1 MSVLQVFTCVA
12 VYTTEQPCVSVLQ
25 VFTCVAAAVS
35 MHRLSHEVREVCE
48 LRRHLQGV
56 CHVTVSEATKDLCI
70 IHGSWLDIAR
80 AKLCISQVS
89 SFM

>member
-1 MSVLQVFTCVA
+1 MPTALSNLECLR
-12 VYTTEQPCVSVLQ
+12 VLQ

-35 MHRLSHEVREVCE
+35 MHRLSHKVRDVSE

-56 CHVTVSEATKDLCI
+56 CHVTVSEVSKDLCI
-70 IHGSWLDIAR
+70 LHGSWLNIAR
-80 AKLCISQVS
+80 AKLCIGQVS